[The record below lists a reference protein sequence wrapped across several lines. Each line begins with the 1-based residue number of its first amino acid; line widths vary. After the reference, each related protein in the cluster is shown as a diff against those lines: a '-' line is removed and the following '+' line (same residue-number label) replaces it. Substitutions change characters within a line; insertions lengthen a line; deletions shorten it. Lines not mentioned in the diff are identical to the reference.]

1 MIAEPFLFRSEG
13 GFIRIP
19 IWGHIPL
26 SAPLKKILAH
36 PSFLRLKGIRQLSFA
51 QQVYP
56 GANHTRFEHSIG
68 VYHLMKMILQRMVSN
83 PLALELQDER
93 LQFDDETCRTL
104 LATCLLHDI
113 GHYPHAH
120 VLEEIT
126 PAGTAGAVFAHH
138 ESLTGQF
145 LNEEHHGVASIAAI
159 LHDDWRVDPETV
171 TEIIAGKTAHRL
183 GKLVSG
189 TLDPD
194 KMDYLMRDA
203 HHCNIPYGSIDIER
217 LIESFV
223 PDPERQ
229 RLAITEKGIAPLESL
244 LFAKY
249 MMMRNVYWH
258 HTSRIFSAM
267 LRRLLQ
273 DIADEGALSA
283 EALRELFYF
292 NSDDRVLY
300 ELERSIRHLGLPSA
314 ELLDAIQERRV
325 FKRAITIR
333 PYTGPAMEADPAWFA
348 YCTDHRRR
356 KEKEQ
361 EICSLV
367 GRKTGKRVAG
377 HEVLIDAPASKDVFD
392 YDDFRELRIW
402 PTRSEHRHMVQ
413 PTDSKGYVR
422 FDDFRE
428 SVFRSD
434 FILSF
439 ERYTKKFR
447 VLCRPDLVETV
458 AGLEEEVVEILRR

>member
-120 VLEEIT
+120 VLEEVT
-126 PAGTAGAVFAHH
+126 PAGDSSAVFAHH

-145 LNEEHHGVASIAAI
+145 LNEEHHGTPSIAVI
-159 LHDDWRVDPETV
+159 LHDDWQVDPGVV
-171 TEIIAGKTAHRL
+171 TEIIAGKTAHRF

-273 DIADEGALSA
+273 DIADENALPT

-300 ELERSIRHLGLPSA
+300 ELDRAIRGLGLPSA

-333 PYTGPAMEADPAWFA
+333 PYVGEEMDADPAWFA
-348 YCTDHRRR
+348 YSIDHRRR
-356 KEKEQ
+356 KEKEL
-361 EICSLV
+361 EICELAARKL
-367 GRKTGKRVAG
+367 GRQLAG
-377 HEVLIDAPASKDVFD
+377 HEVLIDTPALKDVFD
-392 YDDFRELRIW
+392 YDDFRELRVW
-402 PTRSEHRHMVQ
+402 PTKSEHRHTVQ
-413 PTDSKGYVR
+413 PSDSNGYVR

-439 ERYTKKFR
+439 EHYTKRFR
-447 VLCRPDLVETV
+447 VLCRHDLVETI
-458 AGLEEEVVEILRR
+458 AGLEEEVLEILRA